1 MGCTEK
7 NLNQSL
13 LERVR
18 SLRQTAIS
26 EDLHSHWMIKTRCLL
41 RRFLYITTLF
51 WYNGKWILS
60 KGKFFFSPF
69 VCFFSYTYVL
79 NFQNNTL
86 FLVLFIQQTPRLY
99 SKLLTDLF
107 SPSLFPPMHSPHSC
121 HCDLSKMQ
129 IKNSSSWNPWIDPQ
143 GLQNEVGTP

>member
-1 MGCTEK
+1 MHRKKSKPVLIREGEVLEANCHLWRPSLSLDDK
-7 NLNQSL
+7 NKMSSKEISVYYNLIL
-13 LERVR
+13 LQWEMNFV
-18 SLRQTAIS
+18 
-26 EDLHSHWMIKTRCLL
+26 
-41 RRFLYITTLF
+41 
-51 WYNGKWILS
+51 
-60 KGKFFFSPF
+60 KGKVLFFPF
-69 VCFFSYTYVL
+69 CMFFSYTYVL